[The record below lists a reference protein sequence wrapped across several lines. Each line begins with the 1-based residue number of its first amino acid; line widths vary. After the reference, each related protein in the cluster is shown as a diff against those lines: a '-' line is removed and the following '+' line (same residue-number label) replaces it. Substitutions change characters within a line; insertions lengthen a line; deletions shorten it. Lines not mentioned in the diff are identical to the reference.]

1 MQDLT
6 NRENLRRRIDALV
19 CHFADVN
26 QAFDTRGDFN
36 KCPEIH
42 EFGDSTSDRC
52 SSFDLAKRVQCRVG
66 HRLLETQG
74 DLHWLGVAIN
84 AQHLHLHYLTSLEYF
99 RRVLDSLVGDIANVN
114 QAINAADVRKGTVL
128 LNAGD
133 RGGAGLPNFHLCKDL
148 IAHAGALF
156 KQHGLAAEDHPAL
169 FAAQF
174 NDLARELLAQEH
186 RNVLNVADVYLPS
199 RHKCLV
205 VRDFHVQ
212 AALIHANA
220 AGFHNHAG
228 GQAIEL
234 TLVGRAG
241 AANHPEALKRVKA
254 LLEEFVF
261 FPSLGLCLKLSNRA
275 NPLALGVKLNEDL
288 AVVHAEHRADPQ
300 LPLAID
306 LRAAVCGGAVI
317 NHVLKAHITQCI
329 RNFLH
334 QFSICCNAL
343 W

>member
-1 MQDLT
+1 MQNLA
-6 NRENLRRRIDALV
+6 NGENLRRRIDALV

-36 KCPEIH
+36 KRPEIH
-42 EFGDSTSDRC
+42 EFGDSTSDRGSC
-52 SSFDLAKRVQCRVG
+52 LNLAERIQCRVG

-74 DLHWLGVAIN
+74 DLHGLGVAIN

-99 RRVLDSLVGDIANVN
+99 RWILDSLVGNIANVN
-114 QAINAADVRKGTVL
+114 QAINAADVGKRTVL

-133 RGGAGLPNFHLCKDL
+133 RGGAGLANFHLCKDL

-169 FAAQF
+169 LAAQF
-174 NDLARELLAQEH
+174 NDLAGELLAQEH
-186 RNVLNVADVYLPS
+186 RDVLNVTDIHLS
-199 RHKCLV
+199 RRHKCLV

-220 AGFHNHAG
+220 AGLHNHAG

-234 TLVGRAG
+234 TLVGRAR
-241 AANHPEALKRVKA
+241 ATDHPETFKRVKA
-254 LLEEFVF
+254 LLKEFVF
-261 FPSLGLCLKLSNRA
+261 FPSLWLCLKLSNRA
-275 NPLALGVKLNEDL
+275 NALALGIELNEDL

-300 LPLAID
+300 LPLAVD

-317 NHVLKAHITQCI
+317 NHVLKAHITQSI